1 MKQTTIHGTPVI
13 DIYESFDGS
22 YWFVTEKAWKQ
33 DSIISGK
40 VYEDDQILFGF
51 VRLSACPECAEWG
64 HFSEGELKSL
74 GPKLWKVNK
83 QDWAVCPLVEVQD
96 VPDEHDDGGGSSA
109 RRSSYSNTCKEV
121 DEKMETDTQQRV
133 NDYLALFDGISEKV
147 NSDAVAIAILQEVS
161 KDGRSGEIR
170 TERAAKNGEANANE
184 PATEKQKKFM
194 KKLNIAFPA
203 NVTKHEAST
212 LLDEELAKNGE

>member
-1 MKQTTIHGTPVI
+1 METITIKGRRVI

-22 YWFVTEKAWKQ
+22 YWFVTEKAWRQ
-33 DSIISGK
+33 DSVIGGR
-40 VYEDDQILFGF
+40 VHEDDQILFGY

-64 HFSEGELKSL
+64 YFSEGELKSL
-74 GPKLWKVNK
+74 GPKLWKVHR

-161 KDGRSGEIR
+161 KDRRSGEIR

-212 LLDEELAKNGE
+212 LLDEELGKNGE